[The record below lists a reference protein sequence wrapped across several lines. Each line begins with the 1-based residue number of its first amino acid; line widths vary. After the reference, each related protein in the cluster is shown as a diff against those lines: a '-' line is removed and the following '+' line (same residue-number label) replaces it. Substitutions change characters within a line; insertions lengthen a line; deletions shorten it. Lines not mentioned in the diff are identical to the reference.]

1 MARRRATRTESEV
14 PAIDIVSRIQR
25 VESEL
30 SPAERQVAAAVQ
42 LDFEA
47 ATRLTIA
54 ELAAKAGVSQPTV
67 TRFCRSVGCAS
78 FNDFKIRLAST
89 MTVAAVYLRSDR

>member
-1 MARRRATRTESEV
+1 VGRKSRKD
-14 PAIDIVSRIQR
+14 IDEPPIDLVSRIER
-25 VESEL
+25 VEARL

-42 LDFEA
+42 QDYEA

-54 ELAAKAGVSQPTV
+54 ELAEKAGVSQPSV

-78 FNDFKIRLAST
+78 FGDF
-89 MTVAAVYLRSDR
+89 